1 MQHLELA
8 RDIARSFNASYHQEV
23 FPLPQ
28 PLMGTK
34 QTETTSQ
41 AEMNGVVL
49 LSCWQNPGQ
58 LGG

>member
-8 RDIARSFNASYHQEV
+8 RDIARSFNASYQEL

-28 PLMGTK
+28 ALMGTFK
-34 QTETTSQ
+34 QKKPSK
-41 AEMNGVVL
+41 ADVNGVVL
-49 LSCWQNPGQ
+49 LSCWQNLGR